1 LPLLDAQSGAAA
13 EAQYSLDNGAA
24 LLRTR
29 KSETTAPLQ
38 LALPA
43 GTSNDAAASAA
54 ARTSDIARTV
64 AVPVHDARWPEAVAA
79 QVRWAL
85 ADGVQSAT
93 LKLVPEHLGPL
104 EVRIELK
111 DNQINL
117 NFGATQ
123 AETRQALED
132 SLPRLREALAGAG
145 LALGQASVRQDSR
158 PASHPSDGPR
168 PAVREPDADEAI
180 SSARILLGLVDEYA

>member
-1 LPLLDAQSGAAA
+1 MQPDAGA
-13 EAQYSLDNGAA
+13 EAPYTPSFGDA

-29 KSETTAPLQ
+29 KSETTAPVP
-38 LALPA
+38 LALPV
-43 GTSNDAAASAA
+43 GTGNDASTSVA

-64 AVPVHDARWPEAVAA
+64 AVPVHDAHWPEAVAA

-117 NFGATQ
+117 NFGANQ

-132 SLPRLREALAGAG
+132 SLPRLREVLAGAG
-145 LALGQASVRQDSR
+145 LALGQASVQQDSR
-158 PASHPSDGPR
+158 PASHSSGGSR
-168 PAVREPDADEAI
+168 PAVRELGADQPV